1 MICKNCGFQ
10 NPDGA
15 KFCASCGQKI
25 EMSNPV
31 QQNNVPDNNTQQNN
45 IPQNN
50 AQQNNVPQNN
60 AQQNSVPQNN
70 NQHNSVHQNNV
81 PQGAFVHQG
90 NVKQNNAPQNNIPN
104 NYNPQ
109 GNVPQGNIPNNYNPQ
124 NTMPNNIPQVNV
136 PNNIPNNYNPQ
147 NGMPQNNM
155 PQGNFQPQN
164 GMPQNGMPQFN
175 NFPNQGGSQ
184 TVIDPVTGQPIKNKN
199 SKKVLPLILGIAG
212 GVVAIIVAVVIVFSV
227 IDNSGINGV
236 LDSLED
242 GINDKNI
249 ESIKKCVPSFMVK
262 DMDISQSDIDDMFGV
277 SDKYSFEIDFDVK
290 SEEDV
295 TDSNCSEAN
304 NYTWKEYIQDRYEN
318 YDGYDGGEVQ
328 EVTKAKVKYDID
340 FDNDTANAIAG
351 LASLG
356 EDSLTKDFYFV
367 KYDGSWYLFEM

>member
-25 EMSNPV
+25 EMSNPIP
-31 QQNNVPDNNTQQNN
+31 QNNVSDSNTQQNN

-50 AQQNNVPQNN
+50 AQQN
-60 AQQNSVPQNN
+60 SVTQNN

-81 PQGAFVHQG
+81 PQGNFVHQG
-90 NVKQNNAPQNNIPN
+90 NVKQN
-104 NYNPQ
+104 
-109 GNVPQGNIPNNYNPQ
+109 NVPQGNIPNNYNPQ
-124 NTMPNNIPQVNV
+124 NTMPNNNIPQGNV

-147 NGMPQNNM
+147 NNI

-164 GMPQNGMPQFN
+164 GIPQFN
-175 NFPNQGGSQ
+175 NFPNQGVNQ
-184 TVIDPVTGQPIKNKN
+184 TVIDPITGQPVKNKS
-199 SKKVLPLILGIAG
+199 SKKVLPLILGIVG

-242 GINDKNI
+242 GINDKNV
-249 ESIKKCVPSFMVK
+249 EAIKKCVPEFMVK

-304 NYTWKEYIQDRYEN
+304 NYTWKEYIQDRYED
-318 YDGYDGGEVQ
+318 YDGYDGGEV
-328 EVTKAKVKYDID
+328 EKVTKAKVKYDID

-356 EDSLTKDFYFV
+356 ENDLTKDVYFV

>member
-1 MICKNCGFQ
+1 
-10 NPDGA
+10 
-15 KFCASCGQKI
+15 
-25 EMSNPV
+25 
-31 QQNNVPDNNTQQNN
+31 
-45 IPQNN
+45 
-50 AQQNNVPQNN
+50 
-60 AQQNSVPQNN
+60 
-70 NQHNSVHQNNV
+70 
-81 PQGAFVHQG
+81 
-90 NVKQNNAPQNNIPN
+90 
-104 NYNPQ
+104 
-109 GNVPQGNIPNNYNPQ
+109 
-124 NTMPNNIPQVNV
+124 MPNNIPQGNV

-175 NFPNQGGSQ
+175 NFPNQGVNQ

-199 SKKVLPLILGIAG
+199 SKKVLPLILGIVG

-262 DMDISQSDIDDMFGV
+262 DMDVSQSDIDDLFGV

-328 EVTKAKVKYDID
+328 EVTKAKIKYDID

>member
-25 EMSNPV
+25 EMSNPIP
-31 QQNNVPDNNTQQNN
+31 QNNVSDSNTQQNN

-50 AQQNNVPQNN
+50 V
-60 AQQNSVPQNN
+60 QQNSVTQNN

-81 PQGAFVHQG
+81 PQGNFVHQG
-90 NVKQNNAPQNNIPN
+90 NVKQN
-104 NYNPQ
+104 
-109 GNVPQGNIPNNYNPQ
+109 NVPQGNIPNNYNPQ
-124 NTMPNNIPQVNV
+124 NTMPNNNIPQGNV

-147 NGMPQNNM
+147 NNI
-155 PQGNFQPQN
+155 PQGNFQ
-164 GMPQNGMPQFN
+164 PQNGMPQFN
-175 NFPNQGGSQ
+175 NFPNQGVNQ
-184 TVIDPVTGQPIKNKN
+184 TVIDPITGQPVKNKS
-199 SKKVLPLILGIAG
+199 SKKVLPLILGIVG

-249 ESIKKCVPSFMVK
+249 ESIKKCVPEFMVK

-318 YDGYDGGEVQ
+318 YDGYDGGEVE

-356 EDSLTKDFYFV
+356 ENDLTKDVYFV

>member
-10 NPDGA
+10 NPNGA

-60 AQQNSVPQNN
+60 
-70 NQHNSVHQNNV
+70 NQHNSVHRNNV

-124 NTMPNNIPQVNV
+124 NTMPNNIPQGNV

-212 GVVAIIVAVVIVFSV
+212 GVVAVIVAVVIVFSV

-328 EVTKAKVKYDID
+328 EVTKAKIKYDID

>member
-31 QQNNVPDNNTQQNN
+31 QQNNVSENNTQQNN

-50 AQQNNVPQNN
+50 
-60 AQQNSVPQNN
+60 VPQNN
-70 NQHNSVHQNNV
+70 NQHNYVHQNNV
-81 PQGAFVHQG
+81 PQGNFVHQG
-90 NVKQNNAPQNNIPN
+90 NVKQN
-104 NYNPQ
+104 
-109 GNVPQGNIPNNYNPQ
+109 NVPQGNIPNNYNPQ
-124 NTMPNNIPQVNV
+124 NTMPNNNIPQGNV

-147 NGMPQNNM
+147 NNI

-164 GMPQNGMPQFN
+164 GIPQFN
-175 NFPNQGGSQ
+175 NFPNQGVNQ
-184 TVIDPVTGQPIKNKN
+184 TVIDPITGQPVKNKS

-212 GVVAIIVAVVIVFSV
+212 GVVAIVVAIVIVFSV
-227 IDNSGINGV
+227 IGNSGIDGV
-236 LDSLED
+236 LNNLED
-242 GINDKNI
+242 GINDKNV
-249 ESIKKCVPSFMVK
+249 EAIKKCVPEFMVK
-262 DMDISQSDIDDMFGV
+262 DMDISQSDIDDILGIR
-277 SDKYSFEIDFDVK
+277 DIYSFEIDFDVK

-318 YDGYDGGEVQ
+318 YDGYDGGEVE

-356 EDSLTKDFYFV
+356 ENDLTKDVYFV

>member
-25 EMSNPV
+25 EMSNPIP
-31 QQNNVPDNNTQQNN
+31 QNNVSDSNTQQNN

-50 AQQNNVPQNN
+50 VT
-60 AQQNSVPQNN
+60 QNN
-70 NQHNSVHQNNV
+70 NQHNYVHQNNV
-81 PQGAFVHQG
+81 PQGNFVHQG
-90 NVKQNNAPQNNIPN
+90 NVKQN
-104 NYNPQ
+104 
-109 GNVPQGNIPNNYNPQ
+109 NVPQGNIPNNYNPQ
-124 NTMPNNIPQVNV
+124 NTMPNNNIPQGNV

-147 NGMPQNNM
+147 NNI

-164 GMPQNGMPQFN
+164 GIPQFN
-175 NFPNQGGSQ
+175 NFPNQGVNQ
-184 TVIDPVTGQPIKNKN
+184 TVIDPITGQPVKNKS

-212 GVVAIIVAVVIVFSV
+212 GVVAIVVAIVIVFSV
-227 IDNSGINGV
+227 IGNSGINGV

-242 GINDKNI
+242 GINDKNV
-249 ESIKKCVPSFMVK
+249 EAIKKCVPEFMVK
-262 DMDISQSDIDDMFGV
+262 DMDITQSDIDDMFGV

-318 YDGYDGGEVQ
+318 YDGYDGGEVE

-356 EDSLTKDFYFV
+356 ENDLTKDVYFV

>member
-25 EMSNPV
+25 EMSNPIP
-31 QQNNVPDNNTQQNN
+31 QNNVSDSNTQQNN

-50 AQQNNVPQNN
+50 AQQN
-60 AQQNSVPQNN
+60 SVTQNN

-81 PQGAFVHQG
+81 HQ
-90 NVKQNNAPQNNIPN
+90 N
-104 NYNPQ
+104 
-109 GNVPQGNIPNNYNPQ
+109 NVPQGNIPNNYNPQ
-124 NTMPNNIPQVNV
+124 NTMPNN
-136 PNNIPNNYNPQ
+136 NI
-147 NGMPQNNM
+147 

-164 GMPQNGMPQFN
+164 GIPQFN
-175 NFPNQGGSQ
+175 NFPNHGVNQ
-184 TVIDPVTGQPIKNKN
+184 TVIDPITGQPVKNKS

-212 GVVAIIVAVVIVFSV
+212 GVVAVIVAVVIVFSV

-242 GINDKNI
+242 GINDKNV
-249 ESIKKCVPSFMVK
+249 EAIKKCVPEFMVK
-262 DMDISQSDIDDMFGV
+262 DMDITQSDIDDILGIR
-277 SDKYSFEIDFDVK
+277 DIYSFEIDFDVK

-304 NYTWKEYIQDRYEN
+304 NYTWKEYIQDRYED
-318 YDGYDGGEVQ
+318 YDGYDGGEVE

-356 EDSLTKDFYFV
+356 ENDLTKDVYFV

>member
-25 EMSNPV
+25 EMSNPIP
-31 QQNNVPDNNTQQNN
+31 QNNVSDSNTQQNN

-50 AQQNNVPQNN
+50 AQQN
-60 AQQNSVPQNN
+60 SVTQNN

-81 PQGAFVHQG
+81 HQ
-90 NVKQNNAPQNNIPN
+90 N
-104 NYNPQ
+104 
-109 GNVPQGNIPNNYNPQ
+109 NVPQGNIPNNYNPQ
-124 NTMPNNIPQVNV
+124 NTMPNNNIPQGNV

-147 NGMPQNNM
+147 NNI
-155 PQGNFQPQN
+155 PQGNFQ
-164 GMPQNGMPQFN
+164 PQNGMPQFN
-175 NFPNQGGSQ
+175 NFPNQGVNQ
-184 TVIDPVTGQPIKNKN
+184 TVIDPVTGQPVKNKS
-199 SKKVLPLILGIAG
+199 SKKVLPLILGIVG

-242 GINDKNI
+242 GINDKNV
-249 ESIKKCVPSFMVK
+249 EAIKKCVPEFMVK

-295 TDSNCSEAN
+295 TNSNCSEAN

-318 YDGYDGGEVQ
+318 YDGYDGGEVE

-340 FDNDTANAIAG
+340 FDNDAANAIAG

-356 EDSLTKDFYFV
+356 ENDLTKDVYFV

>member
-1 MICKNCGFQ
+1 MPN
-10 NPDGA
+10 
-15 KFCASCGQKI
+15 
-25 EMSNPV
+25 
-31 QQNNVPDNNTQQNN
+31 NN
-45 IPQNN
+45 IPQG
-50 AQQNNVPQNN
+50 NVP
-60 AQQNSVPQNN
+60 
-70 NQHNSVHQNNV
+70 
-81 PQGAFVHQG
+81 
-90 NVKQNNAPQNNIPN
+90 NNIPN

-124 NTMPNNIPQVNV
+124 NTMPNNNIPQGNV

-147 NGMPQNNM
+147 NNI

-164 GMPQNGMPQFN
+164 GIPQFN
-175 NFPNQGGSQ
+175 NFPNQGVNQ
-184 TVIDPVTGQPIKNKN
+184 TVIDPITGQPVKNKS
-199 SKKVLPLILGIAG
+199 SKKVLPLILGIVG

-249 ESIKKCVPSFMVK
+249 ESIKKCVPEFMVK
-262 DMDISQSDIDDMFGV
+262 DMDITQSDIDDMFGV

-304 NYTWKEYIQDRYEN
+304 NYTWKEYIQDRYED
-318 YDGYDGGEVQ
+318 YDGYDGGEV
-328 EVTKAKVKYDID
+328 EKVTKAKVKYDID

-356 EDSLTKDFYFV
+356 ENDLTKDVYFV

>member
-31 QQNNVPDNNTQQNN
+31 QQNNVSDSNTQQNN

-50 AQQNNVPQNN
+50 AQQN
-60 AQQNSVPQNN
+60 SVTQNN

-81 PQGAFVHQG
+81 PQSNFVHQG
-90 NVKQNNAPQNNIPN
+90 NVKQN
-104 NYNPQ
+104 
-109 GNVPQGNIPNNYNPQ
+109 NVPQGNIPNNYNPQ
-124 NTMPNNIPQVNV
+124 NTMPNNNIPQGNV

-147 NGMPQNNM
+147 NNI

-164 GMPQNGMPQFN
+164 GIPQFN
-175 NFPNQGGSQ
+175 NFPNQGVNQ
-184 TVIDPVTGQPIKNKN
+184 TVIDPITGQPVKNKS
-199 SKKVLPLILGIAG
+199 SKKVLPLILGIVG

-242 GINDKNI
+242 GINDKNV
-249 ESIKKCVPSFMVK
+249 EAIKKCVPEFMVK
-262 DMDISQSDIDDMFGV
+262 DMDISQSDIDDILGIR
-277 SDKYSFEIDFDVK
+277 DIYSFEIDFDVK

-304 NYTWKEYIQDRYEN
+304 NYTWKEYIQDRYED
-318 YDGYDGGEVQ
+318 YDGYDGGEVE

-356 EDSLTKDFYFV
+356 ENDLTKDVYFV

>member
-25 EMSNPV
+25 EMSNPIP
-31 QQNNVPDNNTQQNN
+31 QNNVSDSNTQQNN

-50 AQQNNVPQNN
+50 AQQN
-60 AQQNSVPQNN
+60 SVTQNN

-81 PQGAFVHQG
+81 HQ
-90 NVKQNNAPQNNIPN
+90 N
-104 NYNPQ
+104 
-109 GNVPQGNIPNNYNPQ
+109 NVPQGNIPNNYNPQ
-124 NTMPNNIPQVNV
+124 NTMPNNNIPQGNV

-147 NGMPQNNM
+147 NNI

-164 GMPQNGMPQFN
+164 GIPQFN
-175 NFPNQGGSQ
+175 NFPNQGVNQ
-184 TVIDPVTGQPIKNKN
+184 TVIDPITGQPVKNKS
-199 SKKVLPLILGIAG
+199 SKKVLPLILGIVG

-242 GINDKNI
+242 GINDKNV
-249 ESIKKCVPSFMVK
+249 EAIKKCVPEFMVK

-295 TDSNCSEAN
+295 TNSNCSEAN

-318 YDGYDGGEVQ
+318 YDGYDGGEVE

-356 EDSLTKDFYFV
+356 ENDLTKDVYFV

>member
-70 NQHNSVHQNNV
+70 NQHNSVHRNNV
-81 PQGAFVHQG
+81 PQGAFVNQG

-175 NFPNQGGSQ
+175 NIPNQGGSQ

-318 YDGYDGGEVQ
+318 YDGYDGGEVE

>member
-25 EMSNPV
+25 EMSNPIP
-31 QQNNVPDNNTQQNN
+31 QNNVSDSNTQQNN

-50 AQQNNVPQNN
+50 AQQN
-60 AQQNSVPQNN
+60 SVTQNN

-81 PQGAFVHQG
+81 PQGNFVHQG
-90 NVKQNNAPQNNIPN
+90 NVKQN
-104 NYNPQ
+104 
-109 GNVPQGNIPNNYNPQ
+109 NVPQGNIPNNYNPQ
-124 NTMPNNIPQVNV
+124 NTMPNNNIPQGNV

-147 NGMPQNNM
+147 NNI

-164 GMPQNGMPQFN
+164 GIPQFN
-175 NFPNQGGSQ
+175 NFPNQGVNQ
-184 TVIDPVTGQPIKNKN
+184 TVIDPITGQPVKNKS
-199 SKKVLPLILGIAG
+199 SKKVLPLILGIVG

-242 GINDKNI
+242 GINDKNV
-249 ESIKKCVPSFMVK
+249 EAIKKCVPEFMVK
-262 DMDISQSDIDDMFGV
+262 DMDISQSDIDDILGIR
-277 SDKYSFEIDFDVK
+277 DIYSFEIDFDVK

-304 NYTWKEYIQDRYEN
+304 NYTWKEYIQDRYED
-318 YDGYDGGEVQ
+318 YDGYDGGEVE

-356 EDSLTKDFYFV
+356 ENDLTKDVYFV

>member
-31 QQNNVPDNNTQQNN
+31 QQNNVSENNTQQNN

-50 AQQNNVPQNN
+50 
-60 AQQNSVPQNN
+60 VPQNN
-70 NQHNSVHQNNV
+70 NQHNYVHQNNV
-81 PQGAFVHQG
+81 PQGNFVHQG
-90 NVKQNNAPQNNIPN
+90 NVKQN
-104 NYNPQ
+104 
-109 GNVPQGNIPNNYNPQ
+109 NVPQGNIPNNYNPQ
-124 NTMPNNIPQVNV
+124 NTMPNNNIPQGNV

-147 NGMPQNNM
+147 NGMPQ
-155 PQGNFQPQN
+155 
-164 GMPQNGMPQFN
+164 FN
-175 NFPNQGGSQ
+175 NFPNQGVNQ
-184 TVIDPVTGQPIKNKN
+184 TVIDPITGQPVKNKS

-212 GVVAIIVAVVIVFSV
+212 GVVAIVVAIVIVFSV

-249 ESIKKCVPSFMVK
+249 ESIKKCVPEFMVK
-262 DMDISQSDIDDMFGV
+262 DMDISQSDIDDILGIR
-277 SDKYSFEIDFDVK
+277 DIYSFEIDFDVK

-304 NYTWKEYIQDRYEN
+304 NYTWKEYIQDRYED
-318 YDGYDGGEVQ
+318 YDGYDGGEVE

-351 LASLG
+351 LASLD
-356 EDSLTKDFYFV
+356 ENDLTKDVYFV

>member
-25 EMSNPV
+25 EMSNP
-31 QQNNVPDNNTQQNN
+31 
-45 IPQNN
+45 IPH
-50 AQQNNVPQNN
+50 NN
-60 AQQNSVPQNN
+60 AQQNSVTQNN

-81 PQGAFVHQG
+81 PQGNFVHQG
-90 NVKQNNAPQNNIPN
+90 NVKQNNVPQNNIPN

-124 NTMPNNIPQVNV
+124 NTMPNNNIPQGNV
-136 PNNIPNNYNPQ
+136 PNNI
-147 NGMPQNNM
+147 

-164 GMPQNGMPQFN
+164 GIPQFN
-175 NFPNQGGSQ
+175 NFPNQGVNQ
-184 TVIDPVTGQPIKNKN
+184 TVIDPITGQPVKNKS
-199 SKKVLPLILGIAG
+199 SKKVLPLILGIVG

-242 GINDKNI
+242 GINDKNV
-249 ESIKKCVPSFMVK
+249 EAIKKCVPEFMVK

-318 YDGYDGGEVQ
+318 YDGYDGGEV
-328 EVTKAKVKYDID
+328 EKVTKAKVKYDID

-356 EDSLTKDFYFV
+356 ENDLTKDVYFV

>member
-25 EMSNPV
+25 EMSNPIP
-31 QQNNVPDNNTQQNN
+31 QNNVSDSNTQQNN

-50 AQQNNVPQNN
+50 AQQN
-60 AQQNSVPQNN
+60 SVTQNN
-70 NQHNSVHQNNV
+70 NQHNSVHQN
-81 PQGAFVHQG
+81 
-90 NVKQNNAPQNNIPN
+90 
-104 NYNPQ
+104 
-109 GNVPQGNIPNNYNPQ
+109 NVPQGNIPNNYNPQ
-124 NTMPNNIPQVNV
+124 NTMPNNNIPQGNV

-147 NGMPQNNM
+147 NNI

-164 GMPQNGMPQFN
+164 GIPQFN
-175 NFPNQGGSQ
+175 NFPNHGVNQ
-184 TVIDPVTGQPIKNKN
+184 TVIDPITGQPVKNKS

-212 GVVAIIVAVVIVFSV
+212 GVVAVIVAVVIVFSV

-242 GINDKNI
+242 GINDKNV
-249 ESIKKCVPSFMVK
+249 EAIKKCVPEFMVK
-262 DMDISQSDIDDMFGV
+262 DMDITQSDIDDILGIR
-277 SDKYSFEIDFDVK
+277 DIYSFEIDFDVK

-304 NYTWKEYIQDRYEN
+304 NYTWKEYIQDRYED
-318 YDGYDGGEVQ
+318 YDGYDGGEVE

-356 EDSLTKDFYFV
+356 ENDLTKDVYFV

>member
-25 EMSNPV
+25 EMSNPIP
-31 QQNNVPDNNTQQNN
+31 QNNVSDSNTQQNN

-50 AQQNNVPQNN
+50 AQQN
-60 AQQNSVPQNN
+60 SVTQNN

-81 PQGAFVHQG
+81 PQGNFVHQG
-90 NVKQNNAPQNNIPN
+90 NVKQNNVSQNNIPN

-109 GNVPQGNIPNNYNPQ
+109 GNVPQG
-124 NTMPNNIPQVNV
+124 
-136 PNNIPNNYNPQ
+136 NIPNNYNPQ

-164 GMPQNGMPQFN
+164 GMPQFN
-175 NFPNQGGSQ
+175 NFPNQGVNQ
-184 TVIDPVTGQPIKNKN
+184 TVIDPVTGQPVKNKS
-199 SKKVLPLILGIAG
+199 SKKVLPLIIGIAG
-212 GVVAIIVAVVIVFSV
+212 GVVAVIVAIVIVFSV
-227 IDNSGINGV
+227 IGNSGIDGV
-236 LDSLED
+236 LNNLED
-242 GINDKNI
+242 GINDKNV

-262 DMDISQSDIDDMFGV
+262 DMDISQSDIDDILGIR
-277 SDKYSFEIDFDVK
+277 DIYSFEIDFDVK

-304 NYTWKEYIQDRYEN
+304 NYTWKEYIQDRFED
-318 YDGYDGGEVQ
+318 YDGYDGGEVE

-351 LASLG
+351 LASLD
-356 EDSLTKDFYFV
+356 ENNLTKDFYFV

>member
-25 EMSNPV
+25 EMSNPIP
-31 QQNNVPDNNTQQNN
+31 QNNVSDSNTQQNN

-50 AQQNNVPQNN
+50 
-60 AQQNSVPQNN
+60 VPQNN
-70 NQHNSVHQNNV
+70 NQHNYVPQNNV
-81 PQGAFVHQG
+81 PQGNFVHQG
-90 NVKQNNAPQNNIPN
+90 NVKQNNVPQN
-104 NYNPQ
+104 
-109 GNVPQGNIPNNYNPQ
+109 NIPNNYNPQ
-124 NTMPNNIPQVNV
+124 NTMPNNNIPQGNV

-147 NGMPQNNM
+147 NNI

-164 GMPQNGMPQFN
+164 GIPQFN
-175 NFPNQGGSQ
+175 NFPNQGVNQ
-184 TVIDPVTGQPIKNKN
+184 TVIDPITGQPVKNKS
-199 SKKVLPLILGIAG
+199 SKKVLPLILGIVG

-227 IDNSGINGV
+227 IGNSGINGV

-242 GINDKNI
+242 GINDKNV
-249 ESIKKCVPSFMVK
+249 ETIKKCVPEFMVK

-318 YDGYDGGEVQ
+318 YDGYDGGEVE

-356 EDSLTKDFYFV
+356 ENDLTKDVYFV

>member
-25 EMSNPV
+25 EMSNPI
-31 QQNNVPDNNTQQNN
+31 QQNNVSDSNTQQNN

-50 AQQNNVPQNN
+50 AQQN
-60 AQQNSVPQNN
+60 SVTQNN

-81 PQGAFVHQG
+81 PQGNFVHQG
-90 NVKQNNAPQNNIPN
+90 NVKQN
-104 NYNPQ
+104 
-109 GNVPQGNIPNNYNPQ
+109 NVPQGNIPNNYNPQ
-124 NTMPNNIPQVNV
+124 NTMPNNNIPQGNV

-147 NGMPQNNM
+147 NNI

-164 GMPQNGMPQFN
+164 GIPQFN
-175 NFPNQGGSQ
+175 NFPNQGVNQ
-184 TVIDPVTGQPIKNKN
+184 TVIDPITGQPVKNKS

-242 GINDKNI
+242 GINDKNV
-249 ESIKKCVPSFMVK
+249 EAIKKCVPEFMVK

-295 TDSNCSEAN
+295 TNSNCSEAN

-318 YDGYDGGEVQ
+318 YDGYDGGEVE

-356 EDSLTKDFYFV
+356 ENDLTKDVYFV
-367 KYDGSWYLFEM
+367 KYDGRWYLFEM

>member
-31 QQNNVPDNNTQQNN
+31 QQNNVSENNTQQNN

-50 AQQNNVPQNN
+50 
-60 AQQNSVPQNN
+60 VPQNN
-70 NQHNSVHQNNV
+70 NQHNYVHQNNV
-81 PQGAFVHQG
+81 PQGNFVHQG
-90 NVKQNNAPQNNIPN
+90 NVKQN
-104 NYNPQ
+104 
-109 GNVPQGNIPNNYNPQ
+109 NVPQGNIPNNYNPQ
-124 NTMPNNIPQVNV
+124 NTMPNNNIPQGNV

-147 NGMPQNNM
+147 NNI

-164 GMPQNGMPQFN
+164 GIPQFN
-175 NFPNQGGSQ
+175 NFPNQGVNQ
-184 TVIDPVTGQPIKNKN
+184 TVIDPITGQPVKNKS

-212 GVVAIIVAVVIVFSV
+212 GVVAIVVAIVIVFSV
-227 IDNSGINGV
+227 IGNSGIDGV

-242 GINDKNI
+242 GINDKNV
-249 ESIKKCVPSFMVK
+249 EAIKKCVPEFMVK
-262 DMDISQSDIDDMFGV
+262 DMDITQSDIDDMFGV

-295 TDSNCSEAN
+295 TNSNCSEAN

-318 YDGYDGGEVQ
+318 YDGYDGGEVE

-356 EDSLTKDFYFV
+356 ENDLTKDVYFV

>member
-25 EMSNPV
+25 EMSNPIP
-31 QQNNVPDNNTQQNN
+31 QNNVSDSNTQQNN

-50 AQQNNVPQNN
+50 AQQN
-60 AQQNSVPQNN
+60 SVTQNN

-81 PQGAFVHQG
+81 SQGNFVHQG
-90 NVKQNNAPQNNIPN
+90 NVKQN
-104 NYNPQ
+104 
-109 GNVPQGNIPNNYNPQ
+109 NVPQGNIPNNYNPQ
-124 NTMPNNIPQVNV
+124 NTMPNNNIPQGNV

-147 NGMPQNNM
+147 NNI

-164 GMPQNGMPQFN
+164 GIPQFN
-175 NFPNQGGSQ
+175 NFPNQGVNQ
-184 TVIDPVTGQPIKNKN
+184 TVIDPVTGQPVKNKS
-199 SKKVLPLILGIAG
+199 SKKVLPLILGIVG

-242 GINDKNI
+242 GINDKNV
-249 ESIKKCVPSFMVK
+249 EAIKKCVPEFMVK
-262 DMDISQSDIDDMFGV
+262 YMDISQSDIDDMFGV

-295 TDSNCSEAN
+295 TNSNCSEAN

-318 YDGYDGGEVQ
+318 YDGYDGGEVE

-356 EDSLTKDFYFV
+356 ENDLTKDVYFV

>member
-25 EMSNPV
+25 EMSNP
-31 QQNNVPDNNTQQNN
+31 

-50 AQQNNVPQNN
+50 VSNSNTQQNN
-60 AQQNSVPQNN
+60 AQQNSVTQNN

-81 PQGAFVHQG
+81 PQGNFVHQG
-90 NVKQNNAPQNNIPN
+90 NVKQNNVSQNNIPN

-109 GNVPQGNIPNNYNPQ
+109 GNVPQGNIQNNYNPQ
-124 NTMPNNIPQVNV
+124 NNMPNNNIPQGNV

-147 NGMPQNNM
+147 NNI
-155 PQGNFQPQN
+155 PQGNFQ
-164 GMPQNGMPQFN
+164 PQNGMPQFN
-175 NFPNQGGSQ
+175 NFPNQGVNQ
-184 TVIDPVTGQPIKNKN
+184 TVIDPITGQPVKNKS
-199 SKKVLPLILGIAG
+199 SKKVLPLIIGIAG
-212 GVVAIIVAVVIVFSV
+212 GVVAVIVAIVIVFSV
-227 IDNSGINGV
+227 IGNSGIDGV
-236 LDSLED
+236 LNNLED
-242 GINDKNI
+242 GINDKNV

-262 DMDISQSDIDDMFGV
+262 DMNISQSDIDDMFGV

-318 YDGYDGGEVQ
+318 YDGYDGGEV
-328 EVTKAKVKYDID
+328 EKVTKAKVKYDID

-356 EDSLTKDFYFV
+356 ENNLTKDFYFV

>member
-25 EMSNPV
+25 EMSNPIP
-31 QQNNVPDNNTQQNN
+31 QNNVSDSNTQQNN

-50 AQQNNVPQNN
+50 AQQN
-60 AQQNSVPQNN
+60 SVTQNN

-81 PQGAFVHQG
+81 SQGNFVHQG
-90 NVKQNNAPQNNIPN
+90 NVKQNNVLQNKIPN

-124 NTMPNNIPQVNV
+124 NTMPNNNIPQGNV

-147 NGMPQNNM
+147 NNI
-155 PQGNFQPQN
+155 PQGNFQ
-164 GMPQNGMPQFN
+164 PQNGMPQFN
-175 NFPNQGGSQ
+175 NFPNQGVNQ
-184 TVIDPVTGQPIKNKN
+184 TVIDPVTGQPVKNKS
-199 SKKVLPLILGIAG
+199 SKKVLPLILGIVG
-212 GVVAIIVAVVIVFSV
+212 CVVAIIVAVVIVFSV

-242 GINDKNI
+242 GINDKNV
-249 ESIKKCVPSFMVK
+249 EAIKKCVPEFMVK

-277 SDKYSFEIDFDVK
+277 SDKYSFEIDFDV
-290 SEEDV
+290 
-295 TDSNCSEAN
+295 TNSNCSEAN
-304 NYTWKEYIQDRYEN
+304 NYTWKEYIQDRYED
-318 YDGYDGGEVQ
+318 YDGYDGGEVE

-356 EDSLTKDFYFV
+356 ENDLTKDVYFV

>member
-25 EMSNPV
+25 EMSNQV

-104 NYNPQ
+104 NYNQQ

-124 NTMPNNIPQVNV
+124 NTMPNNIPQGND

-328 EVTKAKVKYDID
+328 EVTKAKIKYDID

>member
-25 EMSNPV
+25 EMSNPIP
-31 QQNNVPDNNTQQNN
+31 QNNVSDSNTQQNN

-50 AQQNNVPQNN
+50 AQQN
-60 AQQNSVPQNN
+60 SVTQNN

-81 PQGAFVHQG
+81 HQ
-90 NVKQNNAPQNNIPN
+90 N
-104 NYNPQ
+104 
-109 GNVPQGNIPNNYNPQ
+109 NVPQGNIPNNYNPQ
-124 NTMPNNIPQVNV
+124 NTMPNNNIPQGNV
-136 PNNIPNNYNPQ
+136 PNNIPNNYNS
-147 NGMPQNNM
+147 QNNI
-155 PQGNFQPQN
+155 PQGNFQ
-164 GMPQNGMPQFN
+164 PQNGMPQFN
-175 NFPNQGGSQ
+175 NFPNQGVNQ
-184 TVIDPVTGQPIKNKN
+184 TVIDPVTGQPVKNKS

-212 GVVAIIVAVVIVFSV
+212 GVVAVIVAVVIVFSV

-242 GINDKNI
+242 GINDKNV
-249 ESIKKCVPSFMVK
+249 EAIKKCVPEFMVK
-262 DMDISQSDIDDMFGV
+262 DMDITQSDIDDILGIR
-277 SDKYSFEIDFDVK
+277 DIYSFEIDFDVK

-304 NYTWKEYIQDRYEN
+304 NYTWKEYIQDRYED
-318 YDGYDGGEVQ
+318 YDGYDGGEVE

-356 EDSLTKDFYFV
+356 ENDLTKDVYFV

>member
-10 NPDGA
+10 NLDGA

-25 EMSNPV
+25 EMSNPIP
-31 QQNNVPDNNTQQNN
+31 QNNVSDSNTQQNN

-50 AQQNNVPQNN
+50 AQQN
-60 AQQNSVPQNN
+60 SVTQNN

-81 PQGAFVHQG
+81 SQGNFVHQG
-90 NVKQNNAPQNNIPN
+90 NVKQN
-104 NYNPQ
+104 
-109 GNVPQGNIPNNYNPQ
+109 NVPQGNIPNNYNPQ
-124 NTMPNNIPQVNV
+124 NTMPNNNIPQGNV

-147 NGMPQNNM
+147 NNI

-164 GMPQNGMPQFN
+164 GIPQFN
-175 NFPNQGGSQ
+175 NFPNQGVNQ
-184 TVIDPVTGQPIKNKN
+184 TVIDPVTGQPVKNKS
-199 SKKVLPLILGIAG
+199 SKKVLPLILGIVG

-242 GINDKNI
+242 GINDKNV
-249 ESIKKCVPSFMVK
+249 EAIKKCVPEFMVK

-304 NYTWKEYIQDRYEN
+304 NYTWKEYIQDRYED
-318 YDGYDGGEVQ
+318 YDGYDGGEVE

-356 EDSLTKDFYFV
+356 ENDLTKDVYFV

>member
-31 QQNNVPDNNTQQNN
+31 QQNNVSENNTQQNN

-50 AQQNNVPQNN
+50 VT
-60 AQQNSVPQNN
+60 QNN
-70 NQHNSVHQNNV
+70 NQHNYVHQNNV
-81 PQGAFVHQG
+81 PQGNFVHQG
-90 NVKQNNAPQNNIPN
+90 NVKQNNVPQN
-104 NYNPQ
+104 
-109 GNVPQGNIPNNYNPQ
+109 NIPNNYNPQ
-124 NTMPNNIPQVNV
+124 NTMPNNNIPQGNV

-147 NGMPQNNM
+147 NNI

-164 GMPQNGMPQFN
+164 GIPQFN
-175 NFPNQGGSQ
+175 NFPNQGVNQ
-184 TVIDPVTGQPIKNKN
+184 TVIDPITGQPVKNKS

-212 GVVAIIVAVVIVFSV
+212 GVVAIVVAIVIVFSV

-242 GINDKNI
+242 GINDKNV
-249 ESIKKCVPSFMVK
+249 EAIKKCVPEFMVK
-262 DMDISQSDIDDMFGV
+262 DMDITQSDIDDILGIR
-277 SDKYSFEIDFDVK
+277 DIYSFEIDFDVK

-318 YDGYDGGEVQ
+318 YDGYDGGEVE

-356 EDSLTKDFYFV
+356 ENDLTKDVYFV

>member
-25 EMSNPV
+25 EMSNPIP
-31 QQNNVPDNNTQQNN
+31 QNNVSDSNTQQNN

-50 AQQNNVPQNN
+50 AQQN
-60 AQQNSVPQNN
+60 SVTQNN

-81 PQGAFVHQG
+81 HQ
-90 NVKQNNAPQNNIPN
+90 N
-104 NYNPQ
+104 
-109 GNVPQGNIPNNYNPQ
+109 NVPQGNIPNNYNPQ
-124 NTMPNNIPQVNV
+124 NTMPNNNIPQGNV

-147 NGMPQNNM
+147 NNI
-155 PQGNFQPQN
+155 PQGNFQ
-164 GMPQNGMPQFN
+164 PQNGMPQFN
-175 NFPNQGGSQ
+175 NFPNQGVNQ
-184 TVIDPVTGQPIKNKN
+184 TVIDPVTGQPVKNKS
-199 SKKVLPLILGIAG
+199 SKKVLPLILGIVG

-242 GINDKNI
+242 GINDKNV
-249 ESIKKCVPSFMVK
+249 EAIKKCVPEFMVK

-295 TDSNCSEAN
+295 TNSNCSEAN
-304 NYTWKEYIQDRYEN
+304 NYTWKEYIQDRYED
-318 YDGYDGGEVQ
+318 YDGYDGGEVE

-356 EDSLTKDFYFV
+356 ENDLTKDVYFV

>member
-25 EMSNPV
+25 EMSNP
-31 QQNNVPDNNTQQNN
+31 

-50 AQQNNVPQNN
+50 VSNSNTQQNN
-60 AQQNSVPQNN
+60 AQQNSVTQNN

-81 PQGAFVHQG
+81 PQGNFVHQG
-90 NVKQNNAPQNNIPN
+90 NVKQNNVSQNNIPN

-109 GNVPQGNIPNNYNPQ
+109 GNVPQGNIQNNYNPQ
-124 NTMPNNIPQVNV
+124 NNMPNNNIPQGNV

-147 NGMPQNNM
+147 NNI
-155 PQGNFQPQN
+155 PQGNFQ
-164 GMPQNGMPQFN
+164 PQNGMPQFN
-175 NFPNQGGSQ
+175 NFPNQGVNQ
-184 TVIDPVTGQPIKNKN
+184 TVIDPITGQPVKNKS
-199 SKKVLPLILGIAG
+199 SKKVLPLIIGIAG
-212 GVVAIIVAVVIVFSV
+212 GVVAVIVAIVIVFSV
-227 IDNSGINGV
+227 IGNSGIDGV
-236 LDSLED
+236 LNNLED
-242 GINDKNI
+242 GINDKNV

-262 DMDISQSDIDDMFGV
+262 DMNISQSDIDDMFGV

-318 YDGYDGGEVQ
+318 YDGYDGGEV
-328 EVTKAKVKYDID
+328 EKVTKAKVKYDID

-356 EDSLTKDFYFV
+356 ENDLTKDFYFV

>member
-25 EMSNPV
+25 EMSNPIP
-31 QQNNVPDNNTQQNN
+31 QNNVSDSNTQQNN

-50 AQQNNVPQNN
+50 AQQN
-60 AQQNSVPQNN
+60 SVTQNN

-81 PQGAFVHQG
+81 PQGNFVHQG
-90 NVKQNNAPQNNIPN
+90 NVKQNNVPQNNIPN

-124 NTMPNNIPQVNV
+124 NTMPNNNIPQGNV
-136 PNNIPNNYNPQ
+136 PNNIP
-147 NGMPQNNM
+147 
-155 PQGNFQPQN
+155 QGNFQ
-164 GMPQNGMPQFN
+164 PQNGMPQFN
-175 NFPNQGGSQ
+175 NFPNQGVNQ
-184 TVIDPVTGQPIKNKN
+184 TVIDPITGQPVKNKS
-199 SKKVLPLILGIAG
+199 SKKVLPLILGIVG
-212 GVVAIIVAVVIVFSV
+212 GVVAIIVAIVIVFSV

-249 ESIKKCVPSFMVK
+249 ESIKKCVPEFMVK

-304 NYTWKEYIQDRYEN
+304 NYTWKEYIQDRYED
-318 YDGYDGGEVQ
+318 YDGYDGGEVE

-356 EDSLTKDFYFV
+356 ENDLTKDVYFV

>member
-25 EMSNPV
+25 EMSNP
-31 QQNNVPDNNTQQNN
+31 

-50 AQQNNVPQNN
+50 VSDSNTQQNN
-60 AQQNSVPQNN
+60 AQQNSVTQNN

-81 PQGAFVHQG
+81 PQGNFVHQG
-90 NVKQNNAPQNNIPN
+90 NVKQNNVPQNNIPN

-124 NTMPNNIPQVNV
+124 NNMPNNNIPQGNV

-147 NGMPQNNM
+147 NNI
-155 PQGNFQPQN
+155 PQGNFQ
-164 GMPQNGMPQFN
+164 PQNGMPQFN
-175 NFPNQGGSQ
+175 NFPNQGVNQ
-184 TVIDPVTGQPIKNKN
+184 TVIDPVTGQPVKNKS
-199 SKKVLPLILGIAG
+199 SKKVLPLILGIVG

-249 ESIKKCVPSFMVK
+249 ESIKKCVPEFMVK

-318 YDGYDGGEVQ
+318 YDGYDGGKVE

-356 EDSLTKDFYFV
+356 ENDLTKDVYFV

>member
-25 EMSNPV
+25 EMSNPIP
-31 QQNNVPDNNTQQNN
+31 QNNVSDSNTQQNN

-50 AQQNNVPQNN
+50 AQQN
-60 AQQNSVPQNN
+60 SVTQNN

-81 PQGAFVHQG
+81 SQGNFVHQG
-90 NVKQNNAPQNNIPN
+90 NVKQN
-104 NYNPQ
+104 
-109 GNVPQGNIPNNYNPQ
+109 NVPQGNIPNNYNPQ
-124 NTMPNNIPQVNV
+124 NTMPNNNIPQGNV

-147 NGMPQNNM
+147 NNI

-164 GMPQNGMPQFN
+164 GIPQFN
-175 NFPNQGGSQ
+175 NFPNQGVNQ
-184 TVIDPVTGQPIKNKN
+184 TVIDPVTGQPVKNKS
-199 SKKVLPLILGIAG
+199 SKKVLPLILGIVG

-242 GINDKNI
+242 GINDKNV
-249 ESIKKCVPSFMVK
+249 EAIKKCVPEFMVK

-295 TDSNCSEAN
+295 TNSNCSEAN

-318 YDGYDGGEVQ
+318 YDGYDGGEV
-328 EVTKAKVKYDID
+328 EKVTKAKVKYDID

-356 EDSLTKDFYFV
+356 ENDLTKDVYFV

>member
-25 EMSNPV
+25 EMSNPIP
-31 QQNNVPDNNTQQNN
+31 QNNVSDSNTQQNN

-50 AQQNNVPQNN
+50 AQQN
-60 AQQNSVPQNN
+60 SVTQNN

-81 PQGAFVHQG
+81 SQGNFVHQG
-90 NVKQNNAPQNNIPN
+90 NVKQN
-104 NYNPQ
+104 
-109 GNVPQGNIPNNYNPQ
+109 NVPQGNIPNNYNPQ
-124 NTMPNNIPQVNV
+124 NTMPNNNIPQGNV

-147 NGMPQNNM
+147 NNI
-155 PQGNFQPQN
+155 PQGNFQ
-164 GMPQNGMPQFN
+164 PQNGMPQFN
-175 NFPNQGGSQ
+175 NFPNQGVNQ
-184 TVIDPVTGQPIKNKN
+184 TVIDPVTGQPVKNKS
-199 SKKVLPLILGIAG
+199 SKKVLPLILGIVG

-242 GINDKNI
+242 GINDKNV
-249 ESIKKCVPSFMVK
+249 EAIKKCVPEFMVK

-295 TDSNCSEAN
+295 TNSNCSEAN

-318 YDGYDGGEVQ
+318 YDGYDGGEVE

-356 EDSLTKDFYFV
+356 ENDLTKDVYFV

>member
-25 EMSNPV
+25 EMLNPV
-31 QQNNVPDNNTQQNN
+31 QQNNVSDSNTQQNN

-50 AQQNNVPQNN
+50 AQQN
-60 AQQNSVPQNN
+60 SVTQNN

-81 PQGAFVHQG
+81 PQGNFVHQG
-90 NVKQNNAPQNNIPN
+90 NVKQN
-104 NYNPQ
+104 
-109 GNVPQGNIPNNYNPQ
+109 NVPQGNIPNNYNPQ
-124 NTMPNNIPQVNV
+124 NTMPNNNIPQGNV

-147 NGMPQNNM
+147 NNI

-164 GMPQNGMPQFN
+164 GIPQFN
-175 NFPNQGGSQ
+175 NFPNQGVNQ
-184 TVIDPVTGQPIKNKN
+184 TVIDPITGQPVKNKS
-199 SKKVLPLILGIAG
+199 SKKVLPLILGIVG

-242 GINDKNI
+242 GINDKNV
-249 ESIKKCVPSFMVK
+249 EAIKKCVPEFMVK
-262 DMDISQSDIDDMFGV
+262 DMDISQSDIDDILGIR
-277 SDKYSFEIDFDVK
+277 DIYSFEIDFDVK

-304 NYTWKEYIQDRYEN
+304 NYTWKEYIQDRYED
-318 YDGYDGGEVQ
+318 YDGYDGGEVE

-356 EDSLTKDFYFV
+356 ENDLTKDVYFV